1 MGILDGKVAF
11 ITGAARGQ
19 GRSHAV
25 TFAKEGA
32 DIAALD
38 ICQTLSYPRYPLGT
52 KEELDETVRLVE
64 NCGRRALGL
73 EADIR
78 NPAQMEIAVQK
89 AIEKYGHID
98 ILFCNAGVCDMANA
112 WDFTEE
118 MWDIMI
124 DVNLKGAWL
133 TTKYVVP
140 HMLARGQGG
149 RILITSSVAGL
160 RPLRGLAH
168 YCAAKWGVVGLA
180 KVLALELAEANITVN
195 TLHPMGV
202 DTPMMDGIINIVGS
216 REVLLDQFKLDIPMP
231 VFILQPE
238 DVTKAALWL
247 VSDDA
252 KHMTG
257 VTFTIDGGQMLQ

>member
-1 MGILDGKVAF
+1 MGKLDGKVAF

-32 DIAALD
+32 DIAAVD
-38 ICQTLSYPRYPLGT
+38 ICQTLSYPRYPLGS
-52 KEELDETVRLVE
+52 KEDLDETVRLVE
-64 NCGRRALGL
+64 ECGRKVIGL
-73 EADIR
+73 KADIR
-78 NPAQMEIAVQK
+78 NAAQIEIAVQK
-89 AIEKYGHID
+89 TIEKFGHID
-98 ILFCNAGVCDMANA
+98 ILFCNAGVCDMANS

-118 MWDIMI
+118 MWDTMI
-124 DVNLKGAWL
+124 DINLKGTWL
-133 TTKYVVP
+133 TTKYVIP
-140 HMLARGQGG
+140 HMLERGLGG

-202 DTPMMDGIINIVGS
+202 NTPMMDGLIEIVGS
-216 REVLLDQFKLDIPMP
+216 REVLLDQFKLDIPMA

-238 DVTKAALWL
+238 DVSNGALWL
-247 VSDDA
+247 ASDDG
-252 KHMTG
+252 KHVTG
-257 VTFTIDGGQMLQ
+257 VTFTMDGGQMLQ